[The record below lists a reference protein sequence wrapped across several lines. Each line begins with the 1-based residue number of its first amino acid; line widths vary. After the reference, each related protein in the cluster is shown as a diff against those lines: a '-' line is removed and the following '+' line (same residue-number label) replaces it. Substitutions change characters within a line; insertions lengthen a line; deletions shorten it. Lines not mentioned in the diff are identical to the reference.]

1 MILALCLTNLVLGMS
16 AACFIPAVSALIPA
30 LVSKQKLEKGNAAHQ
45 FSRVGAQVI
54 GQGIG
59 GLVYSV
65 LGAAGSFVL
74 NALSFLVCFENP
86 TGHVT
91 VRKHGKHRSCQ

>member
-45 FSRVGAQVI
+45 FEWVPR
-54 GQGIG
+54 
-59 GLVYSV
+59 
-65 LGAAGSFVL
+65 
-74 NALSFLVCFENP
+74 
-86 TGHVT
+86 
-91 VRKHGKHRSCQ
+91 